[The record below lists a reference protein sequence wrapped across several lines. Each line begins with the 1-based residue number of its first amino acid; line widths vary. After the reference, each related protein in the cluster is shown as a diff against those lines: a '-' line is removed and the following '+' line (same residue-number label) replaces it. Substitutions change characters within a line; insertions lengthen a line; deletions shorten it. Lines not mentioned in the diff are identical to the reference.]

1 MISSLSNPRVSLVVK
16 YHKRCIIRMET
27 GQQKKIR
34 YMYTYFATA
43 IITAVVFIISKNEKR
58 DNKIHIHMRKTHPMI
73 IHFLSDLE
81 N

>member
-1 MISSLSNPRVSLVVK
+1 
-16 YHKRCIIRMET
+16 MET
-27 GQQKKIR
+27 GQQKKNKI
-34 YMYTYFATA
+34 YPYFATA

-81 N
+81 NW